1 MMTEKDGLTAIGFAV
16 TWIAGIFGAGR
27 AYGKLSDKVE
37 KHDTEIAILKMEFK
51 TPSGDQRLMSF
62 DAHDKI
68 QATCQ
73 KRMDERHD
81 TLAGRL
87 DKHDEKL
94 DKILEAV
101 SGRRQRFDDIHKV
114 P

>member
-1 MMTEKDGLTAIGFAV
+1 MTEKDSLTAIGFAI
-16 TWIAGIFGAGR
+16 TWIAGVFGAGR

-37 KHDTEIAILKMEFK
+37 KHDTDISALKSEFK
-51 TPSGDQRLMSF
+51 KPNGDQRLMSF
-62 DAHDKI
+62 DAHDRI

-73 KRMDERHD
+73 QRVNERHD
-81 TLAGRL
+81 TLAARL

-101 SGRRQRFDDIHKV
+101 QARN
-114 P
+114 